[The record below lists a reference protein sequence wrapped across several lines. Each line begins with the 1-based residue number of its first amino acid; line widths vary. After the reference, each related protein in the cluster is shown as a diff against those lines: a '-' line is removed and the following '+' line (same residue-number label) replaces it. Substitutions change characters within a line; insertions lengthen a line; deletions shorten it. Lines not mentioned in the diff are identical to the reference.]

1 MTTTI
6 SAATMTVTITESVT
20 LNGYDQ
26 GSSNSATYGSV
37 NEVVKRIVS
46 IPTAETGLIAV
57 GATIQTD
64 LAKSYVAG
72 QFTEA
77 DVRYIRITNKDDAN
91 HVTLTFKSAGSHEFA
106 IKLDALQSFIYPC
119 DMAGGTAATMDAS
132 ASALSLSLAN
142 LVDVTALADTAACD
156 LEVFVASV

>member
-57 GATIQTD
+57 GATIQTR
-64 LAKSYVAG
+64 LG
-72 QFTEA
+72 Q
-77 DVRYIRITNKDDAN
+77 VLRR
-91 HVTLTFKSAGSHEFA
+91 GSVYR
-106 IKLDALQSFIYPC
+106 S
-119 DMAGGTAATMDAS
+119 
-132 ASALSLSLAN
+132 
-142 LVDVTALADTAACD
+142 
-156 LEVFVASV
+156 